1 MGFTRASTVAVTGS
15 LLLISSALSQNSAT
29 DDWKGRVREAVLEAK
44 ASRRSQIE
52 IVPPQITPPSVD
64 NLFTIGERYS
74 VIVVQPLQIATSV
87 TTDGSVIMSWYKLK
101 ISDVLTKQPTV
112 PSKPLIEQ
120 FGPPAILLPL
130 GADEVLVGV
139 DGGSIVSEGVTVLQ
153 HSPFDFRLQ
162 LNRQYVL
169 TVYLEASGAI
179 ATLASMSDGAFELQ
193 PDGSIRPLGHKDH
206 PLVKDIYVRTGNRL
220 EFLREALKEQR
231 RAANPDK

>member
-15 LLLISSALSQNSAT
+15 LLLVSSALSQNSAT
-29 DDWKGRVREAVLEAK
+29 DDLKGRVREAVLEAK

-112 PSKPLIEQ
+112 PSKPRLEQ

-130 GADEVLVGV
+130 GADEVPVGV
-139 DGGSIVSEGVTVLQ
+139 DGGSIVAAVTRGT
-153 HSPFDFRLQ
+153 D
-162 LNRQYVL
+162 
-169 TVYLEASGAI
+169 
-179 ATLASMSDGAFELQ
+179 
-193 PDGSIRPLGHKDH
+193 
-206 PLVKDIYVRTGNRL
+206 
-220 EFLREALKEQR
+220 EALSR
-231 RAANPDK
+231 RFR